1 MPLSLAW
8 IDERLVLARMKKL
21 LGEGA
26 AVERT

>member
-8 IDERLVLARMKKL
+8 IDERLVLAHMKKL

-26 AVERT
+26 AEERT